1 MYSYNQFSRVWF
13 LTWTCYGQWLPGD
26 SRGFVSNKFEGDVTE
41 KRNNI
46 VRTPYDQGRPELW
59 KMARRNLVG
68 EPVTLTAEQA
78 EEVWEQFTET
88 AAIRHWTLITCAI
101 MYNHVHLMVGVPGDP
116 NPEDI
121 LRDLKKWA
129 SIRLNRKFPTP
140 PSGKWWTQSGSKRK
154 IDSEKSFNRCFEYIQ
169 HQPQPL
175 LLR

>member
-121 LRDLKKWA
+121 LRDLVIAFRALPGLEWFSVSCENFESIHNHNAYA
-129 SIRLNRKFPTP
+129 SHEE
-140 PSGKWWTQSGSKRK
+140 QVV
-154 IDSEKSFNRCFEYIQ
+154 
-169 HQPQPL
+169 
-175 LLR
+175 